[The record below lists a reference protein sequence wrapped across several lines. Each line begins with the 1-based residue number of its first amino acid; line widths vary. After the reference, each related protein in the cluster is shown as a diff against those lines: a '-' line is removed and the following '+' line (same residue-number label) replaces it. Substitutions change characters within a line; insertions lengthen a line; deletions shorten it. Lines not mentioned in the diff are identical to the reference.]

1 MVKQAW
7 IAAWIATA
15 LTTAASAGSLQ
26 VRYWP
31 VTFAPQKLVNIPVV
45 MDVGL
50 WMDIA
55 VQGKTLRLHQVD
67 ARRFE
72 GCLDVRVRCNFNA
85 RLLYSIVST
94 GAIKGQYVCV
104 PEYADVD
111 VPGGT
116 TTVCARLYD
125 ADLSNV
131 PGGSRDVNV
140 ANVTVKVMP
149 RP

>member
-1 MVKQAW
+1 MLRQAW
-7 IAAWIATA
+7 KAMLVAAV

-31 VTFAPQKLVNIPVV
+31 VTFTPQELVNIPVV

-55 VQGKTLRLHQVD
+55 VQGDVLKLHQVD
-67 ARRFE
+67 TRRFE
-72 GCLDVRVRCNFNA
+72 GCIDVRVRCNFNA
-85 RLLYSIVST
+85 RLLYSIAST
-94 GAIKGQYVCV
+94 GVIKGQYSVY
-104 PEYADVD
+104 PEHTDID

-116 TTVCARLYD
+116 ATPCARLD
-125 ADLSNV
+125 GADLSNV
-131 PGGSRDVNV
+131 PGGSRDVSV
-140 ANVTVKVMP
+140 ANITVKVMP

>member
-1 MVKQAW
+1 MLKQAW
-7 IAAWIATA
+7 IATLVAAA
-15 LTTAASAGSLQ
+15 LTTAASAGTLQ

-31 VTFAPQKLVNIPVV
+31 VTFTPQELVTIPVV

-55 VQGKTLRLHQVD
+55 VQGKALKLHQVD

-72 GCLDVRVRCNFNA
+72 GCIDVRVRCNFNA
-85 RLLYSIVST
+85 RLLYSIAST
-94 GAIKGQYVCV
+94 GFVGGQASCL

-111 VPGGT
+111 VPGAT
-116 TTVCARLYD
+116 TTVCARLSNVN
-125 ADLSNV
+125 LSNI
-131 PGGSRDVNV
+131 PGGSRDINV
-140 ANVTVKVMP
+140 ANITIKVIP